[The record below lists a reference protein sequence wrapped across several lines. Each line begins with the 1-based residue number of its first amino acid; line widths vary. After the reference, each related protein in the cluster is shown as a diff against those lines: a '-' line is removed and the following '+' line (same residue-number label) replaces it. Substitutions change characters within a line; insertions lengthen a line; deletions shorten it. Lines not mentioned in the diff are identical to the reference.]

1 MYSLIRARMHPRIY
15 RYTHTHTVSKPCIHA
30 LCGARAR
37 TYTNIVSTPLCLC
50 RTNSFG
56 AFPLHAVSLHPSS
69 AAAALPDGL
78 RVIRALRC
86 TRNSASKSWY
96 VRTRLTQS
104 HPPQR
109 ISFSH
114 PRGVALLRKYTRSKF
129 TRFRIANSWTI
140 FFFFYFR
147 SINVERSDKNVCI
160 VICHRLIIRV
170 DRHCCLCRSPFHS
183 LSFSFFFFYSLSITS
198 KQYHR

>member
-1 MYSLIRARMHPRIY
+1 MCSTTY
-15 RYTHTHTVSKPCIHA
+15 
-30 LCGARAR
+30 ARAH

-69 AAAALPDGL
+69 AAAALLHGL

-109 ISFSH
+109 ISFLIRASCSS
-114 PRGVALLRKYTRSKF
+114 PTQIRYRRSKF
-129 TRFRIANSWTI
+129 TYY
-140 FFFFYFR
+140 FFFYFDQSTWKSAWKDR
-147 SINVERSDKNVCI
+147 IKMFASI
-160 VICHRLIIRV
+160 VICHRLNSIRV
-170 DRHCCLCRSPFHS
+170 N
-183 LSFSFFFFYSLSITS
+183 
-198 KQYHR
+198 

>member
-1 MYSLIRARMHPRIY
+1 MCSTTY
-15 RYTHTHTVSKPCIHA
+15 
-30 LCGARAR
+30 ARAH

-69 AAAALPDGL
+69 AAAALLHGL

-109 ISFSH
+109 ISFLIRASCSS
-114 PRGVALLRKYTRSKF
+114 PTQIRYRRSKF
-129 TRFRIANSWTI
+129 TYY
-140 FFFFYFR
+140 FFFLFR
-147 SINVERSDKNVCI
+147 SIDVEISVERSDKNVC
-160 VICHRLIIRV
+160 V
-170 DRHCCLCRSPFHS
+170 DRYLP
-183 LSFSFFFFYSLSITS
+183 SI
-198 KQYHR
+198 K